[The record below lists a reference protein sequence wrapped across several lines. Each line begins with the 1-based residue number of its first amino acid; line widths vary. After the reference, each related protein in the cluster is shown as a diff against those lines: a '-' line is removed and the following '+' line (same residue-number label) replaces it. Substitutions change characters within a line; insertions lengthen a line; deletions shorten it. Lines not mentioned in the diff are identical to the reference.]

1 MSGKS
6 TTGAKPLRTGRRRLL
21 ALPVLALLVVAVA
34 ATTAFARGGA
44 VSWPTE
50 AQETATSGVFT
61 NLPFCGTKQITLGV
75 HDGFGI
81 NAWSQESYA
90 AVRSEAAKC
99 PNVKQIVVVGGG
111 SLEKSISDVNSM
123 VAQGANA
130 IVLIPDFGQAQLA
143 SIQQATAA
151 GVKVV
156 PWGADPGGTPGKDY
170 VSYVDWSS
178 PVAGTMWANWMV
190 KLLDGKGNIVF
201 LGGPAG
207 NPVTS
212 GQLKSIVKVFAK
224 HPGMKLLTGKKT
236 WPVTNWD
243 PATAQKQMSALLAKY
258 KKIDG
263 IISDYGTDALAATR
277 AMQAANR
284 KLVPI
289 GTLDANGLSCLYKKV
304 HKSNPQFQLAT
315 ISSRNW
321 LGRVAARKAIA
332 AAQGLTNKEPSTYEL
347 PFFENSVSGQDPVCV
362 PSAAPDF
369 YSSNKLTQST
379 ISKYGKPS

>member
-1 MSGKS
+1 
-6 TTGAKPLRTGRRRLL
+6 
-21 ALPVLALLVVAVA
+21 
-34 ATTAFARGGA
+34 
-44 VSWPTE
+44 
-50 AQETATSGVFT
+50 
-61 NLPFCGTKQITLGV
+61 
-75 HDGFGI
+75 
-81 NAWSQESYA
+81 
-90 AVRSEAAKC
+90 
-99 PNVKQIVVVGGG
+99 
-111 SLEKSISDVNSM
+111 M

-130 IVLIPDFGQAQLA
+130 IVIIPDFGQAQLA
-143 SIQQATAA
+143 SIQAATAA

-170 VSYVDWSS
+170 VTYVDWSS
-178 PVAGTMWANWMV
+178 PIAGTMWANWMV

-289 GTLDANGLSCLYKKV
+289 ATLDANGLSCLYKKV
-304 HKSNPQFQLAT
+304 SKSNPAVPARDDLVAQLARPRGRPQGDRRG
-315 ISSRNW
+315 SGAPEQGAEHLRAAVLRE
-321 LGRVAARKAIA
+321 LGQRPGPGLRAERRARLLLVEQADAGRHQQVREAVVGRCRKPA
-332 AAQGLTNKEPSTYEL
+332 S
-347 PFFENSVSGQDPVCV
+347 F
-362 PSAAPDF
+362 SA
-369 YSSNKLTQST
+369 
-379 ISKYGKPS
+379 

>member
-1 MSGKS
+1 
-6 TTGAKPLRTGRRRLL
+6 
-21 ALPVLALLVVAVA
+21 
-34 ATTAFARGGA
+34 
-44 VSWPTE
+44 
-50 AQETATSGVFT
+50 
-61 NLPFCGTKQITLGV
+61 
-75 HDGFGI
+75 
-81 NAWSQESYA
+81 
-90 AVRSEAAKC
+90 
-99 PNVKQIVVVGGG
+99 
-111 SLEKSISDVNSM
+111 
-123 VAQGANA
+123 
-130 IVLIPDFGQAQLA
+130 
-143 SIQQATAA
+143 
-151 GVKVV
+151 
-156 PWGADPGGTPGKDY
+156 
-170 VSYVDWSS
+170 
-178 PVAGTMWANWMV
+178 MWANWMV

-332 AAQGLTNKEPSTYEL
+332 AAQGLPNKEPSTYEL

-362 PSAAPDF
+362 PSRRARLLLVEQADAGDDQQVREAVVGRCRKPASF
-369 YSSNKLTQST
+369 SASPTSSRRSPGSWRSRASASRS
-379 ISKYGKPS
+379 SKARSMHS